1 MKSVIVPEK
10 LRHPLFFSSEV
21 ISLSKRTPFYG
32 ELLFSLGHG
41 PSPLEQ
47 REVYSREAF
56 EDFYREEGTIAAYFR
71 NRENDKAKPL
81 MVLHLS
87 RLLQVLFWI
96 NERLCPHLECVIE
109 KAAGLAR
116 SPVNA
121 SERIA
126 FIFSHPNHF
135 QAFIQL
141 KELFR
146 ELEKKC
152 LTLHKVKQK
161 NGTKHTSIW

>member
-1 MKSVIVPEK
+1 MESVIVPEK

-21 ISLSKRTPFYG
+21 ISLNKRTPFYE
-32 ELLFSLGHG
+32 ELLFSLGYG

-47 REVYSREAF
+47 REIYSREAF

-71 NRENDKAKPL
+71 NRENDKARPL
-81 MVLHLS
+81 MALHLS
-87 RLLQVLFWI
+87 RLLQVLFWN
-96 NERLCPHLECVIE
+96 NERLCPHLECVLE
-109 KAAGLAR
+109 QTSGLSRA
-116 SPVNA
+116 PVNA

-126 FIFSHPNHF
+126 FIFSHPDHF

-141 KELFR
+141 KGLFR

-152 LTLHKVKQK
+152 MILHKVKQK
-161 NGTKHTSIW
+161 NEDKAH